1 MVPRHKVIERAQEP
15 GDVPATI
22 GQPLPRIVAL
32 GGGTGLPVVL
42 QGVCAAYDD
51 ESIVRDRIT
60 AIVTMTDDGGS
71 SGRLRKEFGMLP
83 PGDVRSCLA
92 AMAAA
97 DSPFRELL
105 QHRFHGP
112 EGLDGHPVGN
122 LLLAALTQMTGDF
135 QRAVD
140 RLSDL
145 IELRGQVLPSTAEDV
160 RLRAEM
166 DCGEILSGET
176 AIVSRRKPIK
186 RLSLDPSPRPQ
197 PEAIRALINADA
209 IVVGP
214 GSLYTSILP
223 TLLVEGVA
231 ATISGVN
238 AVRIY
243 VANLMTEP
251 GETDGYTL
259 GDHLQVIRAH
269 TGLDMFDYILV
280 NRRAVDPTAVARYA
294 EQGATPVVCE
304 NLATF
309 LGRAQVVDCDVA
321 VHCSG
326 GKVRHDPHMLAHAIN
341 ELIRRGRPPHR
352 ARDARSTAAIP
363 GNKLIASG
371 PDSVSGGWR

>member
-1 MVPRHKVIERAQEP
+1 M
-15 GDVPATI
+15 
-22 GQPLPRIVAL
+22 
-32 GGGTGLPVVL
+32 PVVL
-42 QGVCAAYDD
+42 QGLCASYDSEPID
-51 ESIVRDRIT
+51 RDRIT

-71 SGRLRKEFGMLP
+71 SGRLRKEFGILP
-83 PGDVRSCLA
+83 PGDVRNCLA

-122 LLLAALTQMTGDF
+122 LLLTALTQMTGDF
-135 QRAVD
+135 QRAVE

-145 IELRGQVLPSTAEDV
+145 IGLRGQVLPSTYEDV

-176 AIVSRRKPIK
+176 AIVSRRKSIK

-197 PEAIRALINADA
+197 PDAIRALINADA
-209 IVVGP
+209 VVVGP

-231 ATISGVN
+231 ATISGLN

-259 GDHLQVIRAH
+259 GDHLRVIRAH
-269 TGLDMFDYILV
+269 TGQDMFDYILV
-280 NRRAVDPTAVARYA
+280 NRRPVDPAAVARYA
-294 EQGATPVVCE
+294 EQGAVPVVCE
-304 NLATF
+304 SLATF
-309 LGRAQVVDCDVA
+309 MGGAQVVDCDVA

-326 GKVRHDPHMLAHAIN
+326 GKVRHDPHMLAHAIHG
-341 ELIRRGRPPHR
+341 LIRRGRPTHR
-352 ARDARSTAAIP
+352 GGAAASTSALADTKLVAA
-363 GNKLIASG
+363 GRER
-371 PDSVSGGWR
+371 VSGGWH

>member
-1 MVPRHKVIERAQEP
+1 
-15 GDVPATI
+15 
-22 GQPLPRIVAL
+22 
-32 GGGTGLPVVL
+32 
-42 QGVCAAYDD
+42 
-51 ESIVRDRIT
+51 
-60 AIVTMTDDGGS
+60 MTDDGGS

-83 PGDVRSCLA
+83 PGDVRNCLA

-97 DSPFRELL
+97 DSPFRDLL

-140 RLSDL
+140 RLGDL
-145 IELRGQVLPSTAEDV
+145 IGLRGQVVPSTAADV

-176 AIVSRRKPIK
+176 AIVARRKPIK
-186 RLSLDPSPRPQ
+186 RLSLEPSPRPQ

-231 ATISGVN
+231 ATISGLN

-259 GDHLQVIRAH
+259 GDHLRVIRAH
-269 TGLDMFDYILV
+269 TNLEMFDYILV
-280 NRRAVDPTAVARYA
+280 NRCAVDPAAVARYA
-294 EQGATPVVCE
+294 EQGAMPVVCE
-304 NLATF
+304 NLAT
-309 LGRAQVVDCDVA
+309 LMAGAQVVDCDVA

-326 GKVRHDPHMLAHAIN
+326 GKVRHDPHMLAHAIHG
-341 ELIRRGRPPHR
+341 LIRRGRPSHR
-352 ARDARSTAAIP
+352 AGDRRSTTP
-363 GNKLIASG
+363 LTGNKLIAAAVDAVVLPCPS
-371 PDSVSGGWR
+371 PRTA

>member
-1 MVPRHKVIERAQEP
+1 M
-15 GDVPATI
+15 
-22 GQPLPRIVAL
+22 PRIVAL

-42 QGVCAAYDD
+42 QGLCAAYDD
-51 ESIVRDRIT
+51 EAIDRDRIT

-83 PGDVRSCLA
+83 PGDVRNCLA

-145 IELRGQVLPSTAEDV
+145 IGLRGQVLPSTADDV

-166 DCGEILSGET
+166 ACGEVLNGET
-176 AIVSRRKPIK
+176 AIVSRRKRIK

-231 ATISGVN
+231 PTISGLN

-259 GDHLQVIRAH
+259 GDHLRVIRAH

-280 NRRAVDPTAVARYA
+280 NRRPVDPSLVARYA
-294 EQGATPVVCE
+294 EQGATPVVWE

-309 LGRAQVVDCDVA
+309 MSGAQVVDCDVA

-326 GKVRHDPHMLAHAIN
+326 GKVRHDPHMLAHAIHG
-341 ELIRRGRPPHR
+341 LIRRGRPSHR
-352 ARDARSTAAIP
+352 AADGRSTPPLAD
-363 GNKLIASG
+363 NKLIAAG
-371 PDSVSGGWR
+371 R